1 MNMRI
6 KKQKT
11 VKQGISFQKAI
22 KKYWMLYLMF
32 VPVALYYI
40 IFNYVPMVGITIAFK
55 DYNPMFGFLDSPWV
69 GLEHFKNFF
78 SNYYFFRLLKN
89 TLVISVSS
97 IVFLFPAP
105 IIFALLLNEI
115 RTNWFKRS
123 VQTIVYLPHFIS
135 MVVICGMI
143 RSFTDADG
151 IITNMLVGLFGIEN
165 KSLLLSNK
173 AFIPVYILSDMWQSI
188 GWSSIIYTAALSNVD
203 EALYEAAT
211 IDGANRLQQTI
222 HVTIPGIASTV
233 VIMLILRLGSVLGV
247 GYEKLILLYSP
258 IVYDTADVI
267 STFVYRRGLLDMDWS
282 YSSAVG
288 LFNSVVNFSLLMF
301 ANWFSRKVSE
311 TSLW

>member
-11 VKQGISFQKAI
+11 VKQGNSFQKAI

-40 IFNYVPMVGITIAFK
+40 IFSYVPMAGITIAFK

-69 GLEHFKNFF
+69 GLQHFKDFF
-78 SNYYFFRLLKN
+78 NNYYFFRLLKN

-115 RTNWFKRS
+115 RTNWFKRG
-123 VQTIVYLPHFIS
+123 VQTVVYLPHFIS
-135 MVVICGMI
+135 LVVLCGMI

>member
-11 VKQGISFQKAI
+11 VKQGNSFQKAI

-40 IFNYVPMVGITIAFK
+40 IFSYVPMAGITIAFK

-69 GLEHFKNFF
+69 GLEHFKDFF
-78 SNYYFFRLLKN
+78 NNYYFFRLLKN

-123 VQTIVYLPHFIS
+123 VQTVVYLPHFIS

>member
-11 VKQGISFQKAI
+11 VKQGNSFRKAI

-40 IFNYVPMVGITIAFK
+40 IFSYVPMAGITIAFK

-69 GLEHFKNFF
+69 GLEHFKDFF
-78 SNYYFFRLLKN
+78 NNYYFFRLLKN

-123 VQTIVYLPHFIS
+123 VQTVVYLPHFIS
-135 MVVICGMI
+135 LVVICGMI